1 MQTSD
6 VLLALSWI
14 LSMAMSGSIGF
25 SLALAQ
31 IQKSKTVTID
41 KIINFISR
49 GFNNDDG
56 TTNEPTEH
64 ANTKEEK

>member
-6 VLLALSWI
+6 VLLALSWV

-31 IQKSKTVTID
+31 IQKSKSETVD
-41 KIINFISR
+41 KIINFISK
-49 GFNNDDG
+49 GLKNDDG
-56 TTNEPTEH
+56 TTNEPTEY
-64 ANTKEEK
+64 ANTEEEK